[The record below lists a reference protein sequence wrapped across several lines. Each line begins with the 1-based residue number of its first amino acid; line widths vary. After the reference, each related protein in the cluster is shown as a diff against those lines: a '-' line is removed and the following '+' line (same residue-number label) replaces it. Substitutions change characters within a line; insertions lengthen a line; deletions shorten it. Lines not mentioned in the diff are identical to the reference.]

1 MTSEG
6 SGFYIGFVKWR
17 NQLLAL
23 FCLLVFF
30 AFGVFY
36 FQYWVIQKPFG
47 IIVFI
52 AEGLDAQTLAEA
64 RVFAASEDHT
74 LALDSF
80 PYVALL
86 RNRSAD
92 SAVPDLAAAAT
103 ALATGVKVPNGTV
116 SMNAENQP
124 LTSLLELAHESGRIT
139 GLITD
144 GKITSPTAAAFYGHA
159 RRDDAGA
166 DFARQLSETT
176 ALDIILGGGATAF
189 LPEAQGGGRSDDRDL
204 VNTFREADNTVV
216 ESLAELEEVARWPR
230 AKLFGLFNEAE
241 LPFVKEAAAAKDQP
255 TLPDLV
261 RRGIEL
267 LQFHR
272 GGYLLV
278 IDASLM
284 RKARQEGQS
293 ELRMEEV
300 MEFDRAV
307 EVATQYAGKKSA
319 IIVCGD
325 VADRRGLPL
334 PSPRSEPTPQDPAP
348 GSSDD
353 EDVIRTPELTDL
365 SARPSAQDSG
375 KGAAINISNAPNV
388 FPVKDFP
395 VPTIPDRTEFPEDV
409 PSFGMGLGADE
420 LHGSRDST
428 DVFEIIRGN
437 L

>member
-1 MTSEG
+1 M
-6 SGFYIGFVKWR
+6 KWR

-23 FCLLVFF
+23 FCLLVFL

-47 IIVFI
+47 IIIFI

-64 RVFAASEDHT
+64 RVFAGNKDHT

-80 PYVALL
+80 PYTALL

-103 ALATGVKVPNGTV
+103 ALATGVRVPNGTV
-116 SMNAENQP
+116 AMSTTGQP
-124 LTSLLELAHESGRIT
+124 LTSLLELAQGSGRIT

-144 GKITSPTAAAFYGHA
+144 GKITAPTAAAFYGHA
-159 RRDDAGA
+159 RSDDAEI

-176 ALDIILGGGATAF
+176 ALDVILGGGASEF
-189 LPEAQGGGRSDDRDL
+189 LPAAQGGRRSDDRDL
-204 VNTFREADNTVV
+204 VSMFRKADFVIIQ
-216 ESLAELEEVARWPR
+216 SLAELEEVPRWPR
-230 AKLFGLFNEAE
+230 AKLFGLFREEE
-241 LPFVKEAAAAKDQP
+241 LPLVSDAATTKDQP
-255 TLPDLV
+255 TLTDMV

-278 IDASLM
+278 VDASLM
-284 RKARQEGQS
+284 RKARAPGRS

-300 MEFDRAV
+300 MEFNRAV
-307 EVATQYAGKKSA
+307 TVATEYAGKKSA

-325 VADRRGLPL
+325 VADRSGTSPIS
-334 PSPRSEPTPQDPAP
+334 PSPEAAPQEEKAP
-348 GSSDD
+348 PSD
-353 EDVIRTPELTDL
+353 EESITRTPELMDL
-365 SARPSAQDSG
+365 SAVSSSQDLGQRVKTDASSATRL
-375 KGAAINISNAPNV
+375 
-388 FPVKDFP
+388 FLVKDFP
-395 VPTIPDRTEFPEDV
+395 VPTVPDRTEFPEDV
-409 PSFGMGLGADE
+409 PAFGMGLGANA

-428 DVFEIIRGN
+428 AVFEMIREN